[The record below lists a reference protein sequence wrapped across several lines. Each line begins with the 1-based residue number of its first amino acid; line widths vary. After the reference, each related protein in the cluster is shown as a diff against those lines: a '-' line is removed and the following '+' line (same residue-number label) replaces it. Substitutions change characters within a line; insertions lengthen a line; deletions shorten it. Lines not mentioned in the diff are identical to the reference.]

1 MVLLAEKHKLLWFGP
16 GDMPENVSSAI
27 DGKWDVIA
35 CDSPH
40 PHPQQFDDTE
50 IVLIAPP
57 ADEPLDAKQL
67 SELLDR
73 IDRTGAVAV
82 VLLPAVTGLENCLS
96 NRKGQFIIADPDAPP
111 GELSARIES
120 AAALQPVISHLR
132 SDVAAVRSLG
142 VGAAGNFEQLDEE
155 MRLAA
160 RLQRNFMPNPLPEV
174 GPVRFAAL
182 FRPASWVSGDIY
194 DVFRLDET
202 HVGFYVAD
210 VVGHGMP
217 AALLT
222 MFIKKALQ
230 TKRIDGTRYE
240 IIPPGKAL
248 TGLNSD
254 ICEQNLSSCQ
264 FCTAVYGIIDTENL
278 LLQYARGGHP
288 NPLLFD
294 TGGNV
299 EQLDS
304 VGALLGVFP
313 EETFEQQEIRLHPG
327 HRLIVFSDGAEEMLA
342 SDSPPKVLSEVE
354 AEPSV
359 STRLGTANGR
369 LANALQDLR
378 SLPAE
383 QMLFRLTGLID
394 AHRQA
399 GRRDD
404 DVTVLTM
411 DIAG

>member
-1 MVLLAEKHKLLWFGP
+1 MVLVAEKHKLLWFGP
-16 GDMPENVSSAI
+16 GDMPENVVSAL

-35 CDSPH
+35 CDSPN
-40 PHPQQFDDTE
+40 PHRQQFDDVD

-57 ADEPLDAKQL
+57 ADEPLDAKHL

-82 VLLPAVTGLENCLS
+82 VLLPAVTDMENRLS
-96 NRKGQFIIADPDAPP
+96 NRRGQFIIADPDAPP

-132 SDVAAVRSLG
+132 SDVTAVRSLG
-142 VGAAGNFEQLDEE
+142 VGAAGNFEQIDEE

-160 RLQRNFMPNPLPEV
+160 RLQQDFMPRSLPEV

-230 TKRIDGTRYE
+230 TKRIDGSRYE
-240 IIPPGKAL
+240 IIPPGEAL
-248 TGLNSD
+248 TGLNGD

-288 NPLLFD
+288 SPLLFD

-299 EQLDS
+299 EQLDAI
-304 VGALLGVFP
+304 GALLGVFP
-313 EETFEQQEIRLHPG
+313 EETFSQQKIRLHPG

-342 SDSPPKVLSEVE
+342 SDSSPKVMSEVE
-354 AEPSV
+354 GKAGI
-359 STRLGTANGR
+359 ST
-369 LANALQDLR
+369 LANALKDLR
-378 SLPAE
+378 SLPVE
-383 QMLFRLTGLID
+383 QMLFHLAGLID
-394 AHRQA
+394 EHRQA

-411 DIAG
+411 DITD